1 MPRATQQRKMGVDLF
16 VSTGSTLE
24 RVLEKFFMSLKENGS
39 LEYTYARNEL
49 KNVDFIIQKCMCTY
63 IAMNLENS
71 KLFKCY
77 QYISWTTGN

>member
-24 RVLEKFFMSLKENGS
+24 KVLEKFFMSLKENGS

-49 KNVDFIIQKCMCTY
+49 KKC
-63 IAMNLENS
+63 
-71 KLFKCY
+71 
-77 QYISWTTGN
+77 